1 MQFHKLRMLVAG
13 CILVGCAVSAG
24 CRADLESESVDA
36 DEAEATAAGAELNI
50 VAHEDDD
57 LLFMSPDLPASIR
70 RGNTVETVY
79 LTAGDADAGEA
90 YWRGRE
96 DGIRAAYARM
106 AGVENRWN
114 QSAVRIAGKSVRRYT
129 LAPAPKVRVVF
140 V

>member
-1 MQFHKLRMLVAG
+1 MKFHKLRMLLAA
-13 CILVGCAVSAG
+13 CSIVGCAVSAG
-24 CRADLESESVDA
+24 CREPDSESVDA
-36 DEAEATAAGAELNI
+36 DEAEATAAGTELNI

-106 AGVENRWN
+106 AGVEDRWN
-114 QSAVRIAGKSVRRYT
+114 QSTVRIA
-129 LAPAPKVRVVF
+129 
-140 V
+140 